1 MPYSCPFAYIAN
13 LEDLKN
19 LDAELYEDWKDEK
32 HDPAHWGA
40 DLMVVDLKK
49 LTND

>member
-1 MPYSCPFAYIAN
+1 

-19 LDAELYEDWKDEK
+19 LDTELYEDWKNEE
-32 HDPAHWGA
+32 HDPRDSGA